1 VTIARLGTNAVGL
14 NSLGLNSLGLGLL
27 LGLVLFSSRSPV
39 LAVVCVAFAGFLV
52 ALLALGTER
61 LGTLVI
67 IAATFTGPINHV
79 QYGRPIPN
87 GPVTWSDLFLAVGF
101 LVLAPTMLSRRTRV
115 PMDWAVGAFLVVAGV
130 LISSALS
137 PEPAVGLNYGL
148 RLVAAAVVL
157 PLAMLLWRP
166 PRETVEKLAWAYVFG
181 HVLSTTYA
189 ILTGP
194 AVNGRYA
201 GLTSHVNFFAL
212 AGLLSA
218 GVLVH
223 KWYVLR
229 PEHRWLVLACA
240 PFCLFSIWFSGSR
253 AALLV
258 LVVVAIV
265 VPVVERTAMSA
276 FAVLAGGA
284 GAIASA
290 SWLISRASEGSA
302 LARLKGDSST
312 TGSDQERKEA
322 LALGFDKFLAHPAFG
337 KSFGEDALAAHNI
350 YLEVAVGIG
359 LLGLIGFL
367 LIGFC
372 AVRPLFGSGPLHR
385 LGYVALA
392 FGGVGMITN
401 SLWDRFT
408 WTALVLGILASVDE
422 DETSSR
428 SREPHSEPRQPV
440 EAL

>member
-1 VTIARLGTNAVGL
+1 MTIARLGTNAA
-14 NSLGLNSLGLGLL
+14 GLGLL

-39 LAVVCVAFAGFLV
+39 LATVCVASAGFLL
-52 ALLALGTER
+52 ALFALGTER
-61 LGTLVI
+61 LGTLVLL
-67 IAATFTGPINHV
+67 AATFTGPINHV
-79 QYGRPIPN
+79 EYGRPIPN
-87 GPVTWSDLFLAVGF
+87 EPVTWSDLLFAVGF
-101 LVLAPTMLSRRTRV
+101 VVLVPTMLSRRTRV
-115 PMDWAVGAFLVVAGV
+115 PVDWAAGAILVLAAV

-137 PEPAVGLNYGL
+137 PEPAVGLNYGA
-148 RLVAAAVVL
+148 RLVAAAVAL
-157 PLAMLLWRP
+157 PLAMLWWRP
-166 PRETVEKLAWAYVFG
+166 PRATVEKLAWAYVFG

-189 ILTGP
+189 IVTGP
-194 AVNGRYA
+194 TINGRYA

-212 AGLLSA
+212 AGLMSMA
-218 GVLVH
+218 VLLH
-223 KWYVLR
+223 KWYVVR
-229 PEHRWLVLACA
+229 SGQRWLVLACT
-240 PFCLFSIWFSGSR
+240 PFCLFAIWFSGSR

-276 FAVLAGGA
+276 FTVLAGGA
-284 GAIASA
+284 AAIASA
-290 SWLISRASEGSA
+290 SWLISRAAEGTA
-302 LARLKGDSST
+302 LARLRGDSST

-322 LALGFDKFLAHPAFG
+322 LAVGFEKWLAHPVFG
-337 KSFGEDALAAHNI
+337 KSFGVDSLDAHNI
-350 YLEVAVGIG
+350 YLQVAVGIG
-359 LLGLIGFL
+359 LVGLVGFL

-422 DETSSR
+422 DETSA
-428 SREPHSEPRQPV
+428 HSSEHRPPV